1 MGIKPAIELDARS
14 MQGFVRTEATPR
26 HNALTVM
33 APPQMAAVP
42 APFRTP
48 ATTWGAKRMTRYV
61 DALTQM
67 TDAQSR
73 YLRARAEQAK
83 SFVAA
88 ARAANE
94 VAELPEICQSDT
106 EVRRLQ
112 RERDYLNARTE
123 VEAAKYGLYGTLAE
137 VDKLR
142 RPRIKKALGNN
153 TAAINAL
160 MKEKVDKE
168 ALGEDTADLD
178 KVLTFLQNV

>member
-1 MGIKPAIELDARS
+1 MGIKPTIEIMPPRS
-14 MQGFVRTEATPR
+14 LSVPTRGNAVIVAT
-26 HNALTVM
+26 
-33 APPQMAAVP
+33 PPQMVTVAAP
-42 APFRTP
+42 LATP
-48 ATTWGAKRMTRYV
+48 MTIWGARRQARYY
-61 DALTQM
+61 DALR
-67 TDAQSR
+67 DATNAQGG
-73 YLRARAEQAK
+73 YLRARAELAK
-83 SFVAA
+83 SFIAA

-168 ALGEDTADLD
+168 ALGEDT
-178 KVLTFLQNV
+178 